1 MRILIFHGYL
11 LRGTGSNVYNAELSR
26 ALVEAGHD
34 VDLLCQEREP
44 ESLEFVDAIG
54 AWDNAGEL
62 NVQELGFKRPE
73 GRGKLTVFRP
83 PIADLLP
90 VYVADNYVGFTAKT
104 FDQLDEDELAFY
116 INRNVMAVKAVVERA
131 APDAALANHMV
142 MGPYVLSQA
151 LDRSVP
157 YVAKIH
163 GSAMEYIVRPYP
175 RFLPFALTG
184 VENARAVLVGS
195 RHIAERTWD
204 TLRIEGLEKRI
215 FLGPPGV
222 DVSAFRPVPRDQART
237 GLADVGE
244 AVLERPRL
252 GYGPAQESA
261 TAGFYDRIR
270 TAARSEGMMS
280 WDDVSAEVGELQ
292 SAYENNGID
301 VQAGDSLR
309 SLAGIGDAPLVLYVG
324 KFIVSKGVDLIAAAW
339 PLVRAKYPDAKLLM
353 TGFGGYREGF
363 ELLVRALSDGDL
375 VTARWIAEGGRAFE
389 RGPAA
394 PLRLL
399 IEFFDGM
406 DDAARESYLAAA
418 RGMSDSVV
426 RVGRL
431 EHDLLSSITPAANC
445 QLVTS
450 TFPEAFGMV
459 AAEAAACGV
468 PPISAD
474 HSGLAEVT
482 RQLQE
487 PLSGASAALL
497 SFSLT
502 GTAVEQLASRIN
514 STIALSDDQRAEL
527 AARLVQTANEQFSWA
542 GVARELIAAA
552 QGDTADLRLP

>member
-26 ALVEAGHD
+26 ALVDAGHD
-34 VDLLCQEREP
+34 VDLLCQDRDP
-44 ESLEFVDAIG
+44 QSLEFVDAVGI
-54 AWDNAGEL
+54 WDNAGVLGVE
-62 NVQELGFKRPE
+62 ELGIQRPE

-104 FDQLDEDELAFY
+104 FDQLDDDELNFY

-131 APDAALANHMV
+131 APDAALANHMI
-142 MGPYVLSQA
+142 MGPYILSQA
-151 LDRSVP
+151 LGGEVP
-157 YVAKIH
+157 YVVKIH

-175 RFLPFALTG
+175 RFKPFALNG
-184 VENARAVLVGS
+184 VDGARAVLVGS

-222 DVSAFRPVPRDQART
+222 DVDLFKPVPREEARA
-237 GLADVGE
+237 GLADAGE

-252 GYGPAQESA
+252 GYGPAQASA
-261 TAGFYDRIR
+261 TAGFYDRVR

-280 WDDVSAEVGELQ
+280 WDDVAAEIGELQ
-292 SAYENNGID
+292 TSYENNGID
-301 VQAGDSLR
+301 VDAGERLR
-309 SLAGIGDAPLVLYVG
+309 GLADIGKSPLVLYVG
-324 KFIVSKGVDLIAAAW
+324 KLIVSKGVDLIAAAW
-339 PLVRAKYPDAKLLM
+339 PLVRMKHPDAKLLV

-389 RGPAA
+389 RGPAG
-394 PLRLL
+394 PLEYVISL
-399 IEFFDGM
+399 FDSM
-406 DDAARESYLAAA
+406 DEVARGEYLAAA
-418 RGMSDSVV
+418 EGMSDSII
-426 RVGRL
+426 RLGRL
-431 EHDLLSSITPAANC
+431 EHDLISAITPAADC
-445 QLVTS
+445 QLVPS

-482 RQLQE
+482 RQLQD

-497 SFSLT
+497 SFRL
-502 GTAVEQLASRIN
+502 GATAVEQLASRIN
-514 STIALSDDQRAEL
+514 STLALSVDQRQEL
-527 AARLVQTANEQFSWA
+527 SARLVHTAGEHFSWA
-542 GVARELIAAA
+542 GVARELVSAAT
-552 QGDTADLRLP
+552 GDTADLRLP